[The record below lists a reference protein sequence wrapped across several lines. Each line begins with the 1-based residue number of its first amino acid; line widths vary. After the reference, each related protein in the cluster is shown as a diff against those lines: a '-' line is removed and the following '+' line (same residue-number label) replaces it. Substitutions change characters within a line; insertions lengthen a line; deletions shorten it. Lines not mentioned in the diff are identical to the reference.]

1 MTKIPL
7 DKVFDLLGTQQ
18 IPGSEKE
25 LEVLCIRIGELF
37 ELNGDK
43 WVKENRQRLLVE
55 WDYVVCSGAIG

>member
-25 LEVLCIRIGELF
+25 LEILCIRIGELV

-43 WVKENRQRLLVE
+43 WVEENRQKLLTE
-55 WDYVVCSGAIG
+55 WDYVVCSRTIG